1 MPTLLRRTVLV
12 LLAACG
18 VSISISISAMGALL
32 RGQPDALAVD
42 RGAVGTWQA
51 IQKLQTFASVLHTTA
66 HPDDEH
72 GGMLTWLSRGRG
84 ARVSLLTLTRGEGGD
99 NAIGSELFD
108 ALGLIRTEELLA
120 ADRYYGV
127 DQQYFTSAI
136 DYGFSKRVSEAWSK
150 WDRSEVL
157 EEVVRVIRL
166 DRPLVVVSR
175 FQGGPRDGH
184 GQHVAAGEITRDA
197 FHAAADPE
205 RFPDQLV
212 AGGLRPWRALRLY
225 VGGVRMDEPAAVE
238 IDVGQHSPWLGMPY
252 RRLARLGLSLQR
264 SQNAGRSSA
273 IAGAAVRR
281 YQRVW
286 PPRGPEP
293 TASSFFDGLEVR
305 WDALARL
312 AGSPDSAVLA
322 SQGREIGAHVA
333 AAAAAFSLQ
342 QPADSVPALAAG
354 LRGTRNLLARFPPA
368 DHVAFLLR
376 TKARQFERALGA
388 ALALDLRGVAVPP
401 GVESGVATELGAV
414 VPGQRLAVD
423 LSLAGSSLAQLSD
436 VELDV
441 ETPSNWRVTPEADA
455 HSGPDGTIVRRI
467 LVTIGAEARLARPSF
482 TRTSLTQHRY
492 SGAELAMAP
501 FAAPAAIAVARFQV
515 DGVQVTLRS
524 AVRRREARLPY
535 GYVLREVQVLPPL
548 SLRLRPRVA
557 IVPSGRE
564 VVTLTVD
571 VGRAGPGAD
580 GGTLTLE
587 APPGWEVRPARV
599 NLAQR
604 PVEERFDF
612 TLHRIGATGAEGVVA
627 AVATIGGKT
636 YREGYRTIEHR
647 DLETRYLFREA
658 RSVLRSVD
666 VTLPGDLSVGY
677 VMGIGDDIPAAIR
690 QLGARVQLLQEPDLA
705 TGRLDRFDAIVVG
718 TRAYAV
724 RADLHQFNDR
734 LLGYAERG
742 GHLIVLYNTQE
753 FDPGRHAPFPGELP
767 RRAEEVS
774 EEDAAVDLLAP
785 DHPVLGWPNRIGP
798 GDFEGWVEQRG
809 SKFLSAWA
817 SAYTAIVSSHDLGQ
831 PAQQGGWLTA
841 RHGRG
846 HYTYFAY
853 ALHRQLPFGVPGAY
867 RILANL
873 ISMGRAEGAAG

>member
-1 MPTLLRRTVLV
+1 MFTLLRRMALV
-12 LLAACG
+12 LLASWG
-18 VSISISISAMGALL
+18 ISAMGAVL
-32 RGQPDALAVD
+32 RAQRDAVAVD

-72 GGMLTWLSRGRG
+72 GGLLTWLSRGLG
-84 ARVSLLTLTRGEGGD
+84 AHVSLLTLTRGEAGD

-108 ALGLIRTEELLA
+108 ALGLIRSEELLA

-136 DYGFSKRVSEAWSK
+136 DYGFSKRVSEAWNT
-150 WDRSEVL
+150 WDRSGVL
-157 EEVVRVIRL
+157 EEVVRIIRL

-184 GQHVAAGEITRDA
+184 GQHVAVGEITREA

-205 RFPDQLV
+205 RFPDQLG
-212 AGGLRPWRALRLY
+212 AGGLRPWRAFRLY
-225 VGGVRMDEPAAVE
+225 VGGVRRDEPAAVG
-238 IDVGQHSPWLGMPY
+238 INIGQYSPWLGMSY
-252 RRLARLGLSLQR
+252 RRLARLGLSMQR

-273 IAGAAVRR
+273 TPGAAVRR
-281 YQRVW
+281 YQRIW
-286 PPRGPEP
+286 PPSGPEP
-293 TASSFFDGLEVR
+293 TASSFFDGLEVG
-305 WDALARL
+305 WESLAEL

-322 SQGREIGAHVA
+322 SRGRDIGAHVA

-342 QPADSVPALAAG
+342 RPVDSVPALAAG
-354 LRGTRNLLARFPPA
+354 LRGTRNLLARLAPEHDA
-368 DHVAFLLR
+368 AFLLR
-376 TKARQFERALGA
+376 MKAGQFERALSA
-388 ALALDLRGVAVPP
+388 ALALDLLGMAVPP
-401 GVESGVATELGAV
+401 GAEIGVAAELGAV

-423 LSLAGSSLAQLSD
+423 LSLAGSSLARLSD
-436 VELDV
+436 VELQV
-441 ETPSNWRVTPEADA
+441 ETPTNWRVAPEADA
-455 HSGPDGTIVRRI
+455 HASPDGTIVRRM
-467 LVTIGAEARLARPSF
+467 LVTIDGDARLARPAF
-482 TRTSLTQHRY
+482 TRTSLMQHRY
-492 SGAELAMAP
+492 TGAERAMAP
-501 FAAPAAIAVARFQV
+501 FAAPQAIAVARFQV
-515 DGVQVTLRS
+515 DGVPVTLRS
-524 AVRRREARLPY
+524 AVWRREARLPY
-535 GYVLREVQVLPPL
+535 GYMRPQLQVVPAL
-548 SLRLRPRVA
+548 SLTLRPRVA
-557 IVPSGRE
+557 IVPRGRE

-571 VGRAGPGAD
+571 VGRAGPGAA
-580 GGTLTLE
+580 GGTLTLD

-599 NLAQR
+599 SLAPT

-612 TLHRIGATGAEGVVA
+612 TLHRVGATGTESSVA
-627 AVATIGGKT
+627 AVATVGGKT
-636 YREGYRTIEHR
+636 YREGYQTIEHR

-658 RSVLRSVD
+658 RSVLRVVD
-666 VTLPGDLSVGY
+666 VTLPGDLAVGY
-677 VMGIGDDIPAAIR
+677 VMGIGDALPAAIG
-690 QLGARVQLLQEPDLA
+690 QLGARVQLLQERDLA

-753 FDPGRHAPFPGELP
+753 FDPSRHAPFPGELP

-774 EEDAAVDLLAP
+774 EEDAAVDILAP
-785 DHPVLGWPNRIGP
+785 DHPVLRWPNRIGP

-817 SAYTAIVSSHDLGQ
+817 PAYAAIVSSHDLGQ
-831 PAQQGGWLTA
+831 SEQRGGWLTA

-873 ISMGRAEGAAG
+873 LSMGRAERAVGG